1 MADGM
6 HKGDTHQGKVA
17 VITGGGRGFGKAF
30 GTALAA
36 RGAHVVLADIDGAA
50 AEAAAAEIT
59 GKGGNAS
66 AAACDVADE
75 AAVAAVFG
83 QVAERHGGIDIL
95 VNNAGLHSAAYNKP
109 SAEIGIAGLRRLFDV
124 NVIGVYICSLAA
136 RPAMSGRPGA
146 AWTPR
151 RRPGA
156 AIVNI
161 SSSAAY
167 ANRAAYGVS
176 KLAVRGATAQLA
188 REFAAD
194 GIRVNAIAPG
204 LIFTDTIRAELAR
217 DEVARVMGQQILPRE
232 GEEQDIVDALLFL
245 VSPAASFVTGETLRV
260 TGGFALSVLTST
272 VLLPALRGRN
282 SSCEMP

>member
-1 MADGM
+1 MIEDI
-6 HKGDTHQGKVA
+6 HQGKVA

-50 AEAAAAEIT
+50 AEAAAAEIA
-59 GKGGNAS
+59 GKGGSAS
-66 AAACDVADE
+66 SAACDVADE
-75 AAVAAVFG
+75 AGVAAMIG
-83 QVAERHGGIDIL
+83 ETAERHGGIDIL

-109 SAEIGIAGLRRLFDV
+109 SAELGIASLRRLFDV
-124 NVIGVYICSLAA
+124 NVMGTYICSLAA
-136 RPAMSGRPGA
+136 RQTMSGRV
-146 AWTPR
+146 
-151 RRPGA
+151 GA

-167 ANRAAYGVS
+167 GSGTAYGVS
-176 KLAVRGATAQLA
+176 KLAVRGLTAQLA

-204 LIFTDTIRAELAR
+204 LIFTDTIRSELAP
-217 DEVARVMGQQILPRE
+217 EVVKRVMGQQILRRE

-260 TGGFALSVLTST
+260 TGGFALSV
-272 VLLPALRGRN
+272 
-282 SSCEMP
+282 

>member
-1 MADGM
+1 MTDGTDQ
-6 HKGDTHQGKVA
+6 GGIHQGKVA

-30 GTALAA
+30 GAALAA
-36 RGAHVVLADIDGAA
+36 RGAHVVLADIDADAA
-50 AEAAAAEIT
+50 KEAAAEIV
-59 GKGGNAS
+59 GNGGSAS
-66 AAACDVADE
+66 GAVCDVADE
-75 AAVAAVFG
+75 AGVAAMIDEVT
-83 QVAERHGGIDIL
+83 ANHGGIDIL

-109 SAEIGIAGLRRLFDV
+109 SADIGIAGLRRLFDV

-136 RPAMSGRPGA
+136 RTAMTGRDGA
-146 AWTPR
+146 AV
-151 RRPGA
+151 
-156 AIVNI
+156 VNI

-176 KLAVRGATAQLA
+176 KLAVRGVTAQLA

-204 LIFTDTIRAELAR
+204 LIFTDTIRAELGR
-217 DEVARVMGQQILPRE
+217 DEVTRVMGQQILPRE
-232 GEEQDIVDALLFL
+232 GEERDIVDALLFL

-260 TGGFALSVLTST
+260 SGGFALSVLPPT
-272 VLLPALRGRN
+272 LIGRS